1 MKRLAYLVSDYFA
14 PSHTF
19 VRREVDAL
27 RARGMDVALFSVKR
41 SPPEWSERVASLLG
55 RPPIDYPTALLW
67 GLFSRPFAMLS
78 GWALSTRHR
87 APGLKAF
94 IWSQFH
100 FVEAVVL
107 ARQLGKAGC
116 TRLHCHFANSGA
128 GVWMIAAHM
137 LGMPWSLTLHGISE
151 TDYPAGLLLPEKI
164 ERADFVVCA
173 SYFMRAQAMRAVD
186 PKHWLKLHVVR
197 CGVDPGVLPPAATQR
212 AEAALRIVS
221 VGRISPEKGYFGL
234 LEALASL
241 AQQGQAFNLTVVGD
255 GPAMMATRARV
266 ADLCLNDRVTFTGAL
281 GEEDALA
288 EIAAAEMLVLPSLME
303 GLPVVLIEAMALGKA
318 VIASRVAGIPE
329 LVEDG
334 VSGLLFTPSDWHD
347 LQARLTLALR
357 DSALRESL
365 SQAARQAVEGQFLI
379 SQAAER
385 LEQLFAGSAAIK
397 PQRDRLRTGDTSGR

>member
-1 MKRLAYLVSDYFA
+1 M
-14 PSHTF
+14 
-19 VRREVDAL
+19 E
-27 RARGMDVALFSVKR
+27 VALFSVKR
-41 SPPEWSERVASLLG
+41 SALKGNSRVESLLG

-67 GLFSRPFAMLS
+67 GLFSRPLASLS
-78 GWALSTRHR
+78 AWALATRHR

-107 ARQLGKAGC
+107 ARQLAKVRS

-128 GVWMIAAHM
+128 GVGMIAAH
-137 LGMPWSLTLHGISE
+137 LLSLPWSLTLHGISE

-164 ERADFVVCA
+164 ERADLVICA
-173 SYFMRAQAMRAVD
+173 SYFMRAQAMRMAD

-197 CGVDPGVLPPAATQR
+197 CGVEPVTLPPVPAR
-212 AEAALRIVS
+212 RGEVGLRLIS

-241 AQQGQAFNLTVVGD
+241 AQQGQAFTLTVVGD
-255 GPAMMATRARV
+255 GPAMNATRARV
-266 ADLCLNDRVTFTGAL
+266 ADLRLENRVTFAGAL
-281 GEEDALA
+281 GEDDALA
-288 EIAAAEMLVLPSLME
+288 QIAAADVLVLPSLME

-334 VSGLLFTPSDWHD
+334 VSGLLFTPSDWDD

-365 SQAARQAVEGQFLI
+365 SQAGRRAVEGRFLI
-379 SQAAER
+379 SQAAEC
-385 LEQLFAGSAAIK
+385 LEQLFGSSDAINS
-397 PQRDRLRTGDTSGR
+397 QQNRRQTGDTSGR